1 MSSYAKTTGQHA
13 MELPEIL
20 TKLTTFTGSF
30 PREALKAAV
39 EKREEITPELLRVL
53 EEACEWELDYDA
65 DKKDADSKSMSC
77 LYALF
82 LLAQFRETR
91 AYPLVIKLAH
101 LPEKK
106 LDDLIGMTMTEDLD
120 RILAS
125 VCGGDTSLIEDLIE
139 DPGPYEY
146 VRSAGVAALQLLVA
160 TGDKPRDEVMAYYK
174 KLFNGRLERSCS
186 HVWNKLVFCST
197 RLHPG
202 EVYDEIVAA
211 YEEGLAESGYM
222 SLKDVDK
229 VRAMSREKVLGSL
242 ATATL
247 GYIEDTVKEMRSWAC
262 FNENKKQPPTTTFA
276 PAALTPQKTKQKVGP
291 NDPCPCRS
299 GRKYKKCCGRNS

>member
-1 MSSYAKTTGQHA
+1 
-13 MELPEIL
+13 MELPDIL

-39 EKREEITPELLRVL
+39 KNREEITPELLRIL
-53 EEACEWELDYDA
+53 EEAYYWELDYGA
-65 DKKDADSKSMSC
+65 DRKDAECKSMSC

-101 LPEKK
+101 LPEPK
-106 LDDLIGMTMTEDLD
+106 LDALIGETMTEDLD

-146 VRSAGVAALQLLVA
+146 VRGAGVAALQLLVA
-160 TGDKPRDEVMAYYK
+160 TGDTPRDEIMAYYK
-174 KLFNGRLERSCS
+174 KLFSGRLERSYS
-186 HVWNKLVFCST
+186 HVWNKLIFCAT
-197 RLHPG
+197 RLHPE

-211 YEEGLAESGYM
+211 YDEGLAEDFFM
-222 SLKDVDK
+222 SLNNVDT
-229 VRAMSREKVLGSL
+229 VRAMSREKVMGSL
-242 ATATL
+242 STTTL
-247 GYIEDTVKEMRSWAC
+247 GYIKDSDKEMRYWAC
-262 FNENKKQPPTTTFA
+262 FNEDKKEPPKTIFDETASAA
-276 PAALTPQKTKQKVGP
+276 PSTPKPKTGP
-291 NDPCPCRS
+291 NAPCPCGS
-299 GRKYKKCCGRNS
+299 GRKYKKCCGRL